1 MKLSTP
7 TSDTVAEGV
16 CHERQRG
23 RPRKTVSRKRGATST
38 GRFPLLTAARK
49 YLKRRV
55 GTLADS
61 TIVEQERK
69 FRYLDKVFRELKADQ
84 KVLTTDPKRISRE
97 DVQAFLVWMNKKDLD
112 PEYRSKLIGLLDKVT
127 TFKRNPI
134 VQQMRA
140 EGERMPSAL
149 PKDLKSLDEADVLR
163 LQHAANDMKGWTGEV
178 ARILTALLPATGLR
192 PSELRLANLEDL
204 DMKNWTLRVEHPKG
218 QNNYAKKRE
227 VIILPQAR
235 EATLRFLKARME
247 HLQANGI
254 DGAAPLIP
262 SVQNGQATHYSSNW
276 FRVVKAKVEKEAGV
290 KFKLRDFRPTF
301 TQMCLDR
308 DPTLLSDVSKQL
320 GHSTTR
326 TTEKHYGRIRDRA
339 AFLRLENAFKLP
351 ETSGCAKIEKPDA
364 KKPGIEIGNGITGYG

>member
-1 MKLSTP
+1 MPFNTSLSDDN
-7 TSDTVAEGV
+7 SGGAENDL
-16 CHERQRG
+16 CRR
-23 RPRKTVSRKRGATST
+23 RPRKTVRTREANST

-55 GTLADS
+55 GILAES

-97 DVQAFLVWMNKKDLD
+97 DVQAFLVWMNKEDLD
-112 PEYRSKLIGLLDKVT
+112 PGYRSKLIGLLDKVT
-127 TFKRNPI
+127 TFKRNPVI
-134 VQQMRA
+134 QQMKA
-140 EGERMPSAL
+140 EGERLPSAL
-149 PKDLKSLDEADVLR
+149 PKDLTSLDEADVFR
-163 LQHAANDMKGWTGEV
+163 LQHAANKMEGWTGEV
-178 ARILTALLPATGLR
+178 ARMLTAFLPATGLR

-204 DMKNWTLRVEHPKG
+204 DVKNWTLRVRHPKG
-218 QNNYAKKRE
+218 ENNYAKRRE

-235 EATLRFLKARME
+235 EATLRFLKARAE
-247 HLQANGI
+247 HLRTDGI
-254 DGAAPLIP
+254 DDAAPLIP
-262 SVQNGQATHYSSNW
+262 SVRNGQAKHYSSNW
-276 FRVVKAKVEKEAGV
+276 FRVVKAKVEKEAEV

-339 AFLRLENAFKLP
+339 AFLRLENAFKAP
-351 ETSGCAKIEKPDA
+351 ETSGFAKNDKPDA
-364 KKPGIEIGNGITGYG
+364 KKPGIENRNGITGYG

>member
-7 TSDTVAEGV
+7 TSDIVAEGV
-16 CHERQRG
+16 CHARQRG
-23 RPRKTVSRKRGATST
+23 RPRKTVSKQREATST

-55 GTLADS
+55 GILTES

-69 FRYLDKVFRELKADQ
+69 FRYLDKVFRELKMDH

-97 DVQAFLVWMNKKDLD
+97 DVQAFLVWMNNKELD
-112 PEYRSKLIGLLDKVT
+112 HEYRSKLIGLLDKVT
-127 TFKRNPI
+127 TFKKNPV
-134 VQQMRA
+134 VQLMRE
-140 EGERMPSAL
+140 EGERLPSAL
-149 PKDLKSLDEADVLR
+149 PKDLTSLDEADVLR
-163 LQHAANDMKGWTGEV
+163 LQHTADKMEGWTGDI
-178 ARILTALLPATGLR
+178 AKMLTTFLPATGLR

-204 DMKNWTLRVEHPKG
+204 DVKNWTLRVRHPKG
-218 QNNYAKKRE
+218 EGNYAKKRE

-235 EATLRFLKARME
+235 EATLRFLKARAE
-247 HLQANGI
+247 YLRTNCI
-254 DGAAPLIP
+254 DNAAPLIP
-262 SVQNGQATHYSSNW
+262 SVQNGQAKHYSSNW
-276 FRVVKAKVEKEAGV
+276 FRVVKAKIEKEAGV

-339 AFLRLENAFKLP
+339 AFLRLENAFKAK
-351 ETSGCAKIEKPDA
+351 ETSGHAKNEKPDA
-364 KKPGIEIGNGITGYG
+364 KKSGIEIRSGITGYG